1 MIKVP
6 FGRPDISKKEIKAVL
21 KVLKNPI
28 LAHGPLSH
36 EFEKIFSKYTG
47 SKFATTVSSCTAGM
61 HLFYLA
67 NDIKDG
73 DEVIVTSQSHVS
85 TGHAISLTGAKPI
98 FIDCNSYNGTIDVN
112 KIQKKSPKKQRQFL

>member
-6 FGRPDISKKEIKAVL
+6 FGRPDITKKEIKAVV

-36 EFEKIFSKYTG
+36 KFETLFAKFTG
-47 SKFATTVSSCTAGM
+47 SKFATSVSSCTAGM

-67 NDIKDG
+67 NNIKK
-73 DEVIVTSQSHVS
+73 EMK
-85 TGHAISLTGAKPI
+85 L
-98 FIDCNSYNGTIDVN
+98 
-112 KIQKKSPKKQRQFL
+112 L